1 MKLLIALITLG
12 IFAMSVPLLAAGDA
26 KAGKAV
32 YDTKCKVCHGA
43 DGTGNAAL
51 AKSLKVE
58 FKALASKEVQA
69 KTDADFKKQITE
81 GSGKMQPL
89 KGLSDTQIQ
98 DVTAFVRSLAK
109 S

>member
-12 IFAMSVPLLAAGDA
+12 IFAMGVPLLAAGDA

-43 DGTGNAAL
+43 DGAGNAAL

-58 FKALASKEVQA
+58 FKALASKEIQA
-69 KTDADFKKQITE
+69 KSDADFKKQITE
-81 GSGKMQPL
+81 GSGKMQAL
-89 KGLSDTQIQ
+89 KGLSDTQVQ
-98 DVTAFVRSLAK
+98 DVIAFVRSLAK

>member
-1 MKLLIALITLG
+1 MKLLIALMTVG
-12 IFAMSVPLLAAGDA
+12 IFAMGVPLLAAGDA

-43 DGTGNAAL
+43 DGAGNAAL

-58 FKALASKEVQA
+58 FKALASKEIQA
-69 KTDADFKKQITE
+69 KSDADLKKVVSQGE
-81 GSGKMQPL
+81 GKMKPVT
-89 KGLSDTQIQ
+89 GLSDKQVE
-98 DVTAFVRSLAK
+98 DVVAFVRSLAK